1 MTNKTL
7 YITQNSPFVQHI
19 NLSAPG
25 GTGPLDITNYEPT
38 MFISKYYGSKQ
49 VYQVPATIHNG
60 PEGIIRVSISSS
72 NTKLLPS
79 GTMCYSMFVKPPDG
93 DNTIIVN
100 GKVVVISSVY
110 PTVVPE
116 VPEGE

>member
-1 MTNKTL
+1 MTNNTL

-25 GTGPLDITNYEPT
+25 GTGPLDITDYEPT
-38 MFISKYYGSKQ
+38 MFISKYYGSEQ

-60 PEGIIRVSISSS
+60 PQGIVRVSISSG

-79 GTMCYSMFVKPPDG
+79 GTMCYSMFVKPPDN
-93 DNTIIVN
+93 DTTLIVN
-100 GKVVVISSVY
+100 GQVVVIPTVY
-110 PTVVPE
+110 PGVVPLD
-116 VPEGE
+116 PEGE